1 MELTN
6 KIQLSAVAFLIMM
19 CVMLSGCNKIFPP
32 QGSAQ
37 AGPQGM
43 GPAMTPEVGI
53 VVMKS
58 EPVTLSTELPG
69 RVSAFRVA
77 EIKPQVS
84 GLLQKRLFTE
94 GSNVEAGQIL
104 YEIDP
109 APFQVELDTAEAS
122 LGVAMKTADRAR
134 AALAVSIAAVKQQ
147 QATLNFAR
155 KNRKRIEDLT
165 QDGAV
170 SLTERDQAVTQDEVS
185 ESAVHSAEA
194 QVKSNQEAIAEAEA
208 TIKKAKAGI
217 DAALINLKYTKIKAP
232 ISGRIGR
239 SEITEGA
246 IVTAYQPTPLATIQQ
261 MDPIYVDVPQSTNE
275 ISRLRQRVEKG
286 HLNQDGSNQNKVNIL
301 LEDGSEYPEKGDLQF
316 RDITVD
322 QSTGS
327 IIVRIVVPNKNN
339 LLLPG
344 MFLRAV
350 VTEGVNEK
358 AILVPQQAVAYDPK
372 GNAYTYIVGTDNKV
386 KLQTITTD
394 RSFGANWL
402 VTTGL
407 KEGDRVIADGV
418 QKVKPDMT
426 VNPVPFD
433 VNAKPKDA
441 KPTAK

>member
-1 MELTN
+1 
-6 KIQLSAVAFLIMM
+6 
-19 CVMLSGCNKIFPP
+19 
-32 QGSAQ
+32 
-37 AGPQGM
+37 
-43 GPAMTPEVGI
+43 
-53 VVMKS
+53 MKA
-58 EPVTLSTELPG
+58 EPVTLTTELPG

-94 GSNVEAGQIL
+94 GTNVEAGQVL

-109 APFQVELDTAEAS
+109 APFQVELDNAEAS

-134 AALAVSIAAVKQQ
+134 AALQVAIATVKQQ
-147 QATLNFAR
+147 QASANFAK
-155 KNRKRIEDLT
+155 KNRKRLEDLST
-165 QDGAV
+165 DGAV
-170 SLTERDQAVTQDEVS
+170 SATERDQAVTQDEVS
-185 ESAVHSAEA
+185 ESVVHSAEA

-217 DAALINLKYTKIKAP
+217 EAARINLKYTKITAP

-239 SEITEGA
+239 SDITEGA
-246 IVTAYQPTPLATIQQ
+246 IITAYQPTPLATIQQ
-261 MDPIYVDVPQSTNE
+261 MDPIYIDVPQSINE
-275 ISRLRQRVEKG
+275 LSRLRQRVEKG
-286 HLNQDGSNQNKVNIL
+286 HLNQNGDSQNKVNIL

-350 VTEGVNEK
+350 VTEGISEK

-372 GNAYTYIVGTDNKV
+372 GRAYTLVVNADNKV
-386 KLQTITTD
+386 IQQSITTD
-394 RSFGANWL
+394 RSFGTNWL
-402 VTTGL
+402 VTSGL
-407 KEGDRVIADGV
+407 KEGDKIIVDGI

-426 VNPVPFD
+426 VKTVPFD
-433 VNAKPKDA
+433 ANAKPKDTKPVA
-441 KPTAK
+441 K